1 MDVLL
6 PVFLGLMIS
15 AVGVALPGLL
25 NMTAAKIS
33 LSDGRSR
40 AVIFALGATTIVF
53 IQTYIAVSFA
63 KFINRNPGI
72 INLLQEIGLGIF
84 AVLTLYFLF
93 FAKKPPIKKQA
104 AEVIVVNSRTS
115 RFFLGALLSAL
126 NFFPVPYYVFISIT
140 LSTYGYFFFD
150 NLFVL
155 LFVSG
160 VTVGSF
166 AMFYL
171 YILFFKGIKKRTD
184 FFMNNM
190 NYIIGT
196 VTGLIAVV
204 TFIRIVRSL

>member
-6 PVFLGLMIS
+6 PVFLGLIIS
-15 AVGVALPGLL
+15 VVGVALPGLL

-33 LSDGRSR
+33 LNDGRSR

-93 FAKKPPIKKQA
+93 FAKKAPIKKQA
-104 AEVIVVNSRTS
+104 AEVVVVSSRTS

-171 YILFFKGIKKRTD
+171 YILFFKGIKKKTD